1 MKSIVITRSAVPA
14 PSIAAKPV
22 LRGLAGATLLL
33 ALAACERQDAPPE
46 PTQSEAAP
54 QPTSIMRDDLD
65 ESVLPTPQPQLAP
78 LDARISFSDGGA
90 ELSESATAELAS
102 ILRSP
107 QIAEGGAILLR
118 AHSDSGGSGEANM
131 RASRRRGEAVR
142 DYLVE
147 NGVEAERV
155 TIIAF
160 GEQNPLQPNARPDG
174 TPNEPGRAANRR
186 VDLHVALP
194 DEDETQEEA
203 SVPASDAEPAA
214 DPGESPRESG

>member
-1 MKSIVITRSAVPA
+1 MTRIRMTRSA
-14 PSIAAKPV
+14 AAV
-22 LRGLAGATLLL
+22 AHGLTGAAL
-33 ALAACERQDAPPE
+33 ALALAGCEREQAPPE
-46 PTQSEAAP
+46 PVASQSAP

-65 ESVLPTPQPQLAP
+65 ESVLPPPEPQLAP

-107 QIAEGGAILLR
+107 QIAEGGPILLR
-118 AHSDSGGSGEANM
+118 AHSDSTGSDEANL
-131 RASRRRGEAVR
+131 RSSRQRGEAVR

-147 NGVEAERV
+147 NGVDAERV

-174 TPNEPGRAANRR
+174 TPDEPGRAANRR
-186 VDLHVALP
+186 VDLLVALP
-194 DEDETQEEA
+194 EGADP
-203 SVPASDAEPAA
+203 VPEGLTASDDEPAPA
-214 DPGESPRESG
+214 PG

>member
-1 MKSIVITRSAVPA
+1 MKRIRMTRSA
-14 PSIAAKPV
+14 AAV
-22 LRGLAGATLLL
+22 AHGLTGAAL
-33 ALAACERQDAPPE
+33 ALALAGCEREQVPPE
-46 PTQSEAAP
+46 PAESQSAP

-65 ESVLPTPQPQLAP
+65 ESVLPPPEPQLAP

-107 QIAEGGAILLR
+107 QIAEGGPILLR
-118 AHSDSGGSGEANM
+118 AHSDSTGSDEANL
-131 RASRRRGEAVR
+131 RSSRQRGEAVR

-147 NGVEAERV
+147 NGVDEERV
-155 TIIAF
+155 TIISF

-186 VDLHVALP
+186 VDLLVALP
-194 DEDETQEEA
+194 ESADP
-203 SVPASDAEPAA
+203 VPEGLTASDDEPAPA
-214 DPGESPRESG
+214 PD

>member
-1 MKSIVITRSAVPA
+1 MKRIVMKQSAT
-14 PSIAAKPV
+14 AAAI
-22 LRGLAGATLLL
+22 GLAGAALLF
-33 ALAACERQDAPPE
+33 ALAGCERQQAPAE
-46 PTQSEAAP
+46 PAASEPAP

-65 ESVLPTPQPQLAP
+65 DSVLPPPEPQLAP

-90 ELSESATAELAS
+90 ELSESAMAELAS

-107 QIAEGGAILLR
+107 QIAEGGAIELR
-118 AHSDSGGSGEANM
+118 AHSDAAGSDEANL

-147 NGVEAERV
+147 NGVAPERI

-194 DEDETQEEA
+194 DGEADADVDLIGTDEQP
-203 SVPASDAEPAA
+203 VA
-214 DPGESPRESG
+214 DPTGTARESG

>member
-1 MKSIVITRSAVPA
+1 MKRIVMKRRATATTI
-14 PSIAAKPV
+14 
-22 LRGLAGATLLL
+22 GLAGAALLF
-33 ALAACERQDAPPE
+33 ALAGCERQQAPAE
-46 PTQSEAAP
+46 PAASEPAP

-65 ESVLPTPQPQLAP
+65 DSVLPPPEPQLAP

-90 ELSESATAELAS
+90 ELSESAMAELAS

-107 QIAEGGAILLR
+107 QIAEGGAIELR
-118 AHSDSGGSGEANM
+118 AHSDSAGSDEANL
-131 RASRRRGEAVR
+131 RASGRRGEAVR

-147 NGVEAERV
+147 NGVAPERI

-160 GEQNPLQPNARPDG
+160 GEQNPLQPNARTDG

-194 DEDETQEEA
+194 DEE
-203 SVPASDAEPAA
+203 PDAEANLTGSDEQPVA
-214 DPGESPRESG
+214 DPTGAARESG

>member
-1 MKSIVITRSAVPA
+1 MKSIVMTRSATTIVH
-14 PSIAAKPV
+14 
-22 LRGLAGATLLL
+22 GLAGAALLL
-33 ALAACERQDAPPE
+33 PLAGCDRQETPPE
-46 PTQSEAAP
+46 PVATESAP

-65 ESVLPTPQPQLAP
+65 DSVLPAPEPQLAP
-78 LDARISFSDGGA
+78 LDARISFSDGGS

-107 QIAEGGAILLR
+107 QIAEGGPILLR
-118 AHSDSGGSGEANM
+118 AHSDSGGSGEVNM

-147 NGVEAERV
+147 NGVDPERI

-160 GEQNPLQPNARPDG
+160 GEQNPLQPNALPDG

-186 VDLHVALP
+186 VDLLIALP
-194 DEDETQEEA
+194 DTQEDA
-203 SVPASDAEPAA
+203 DAEMIESAGEPLA
-214 DPGESPRESG
+214 DPA

>member
-1 MKSIVITRSAVPA
+1 MKSIMMTRSAT
-14 PSIAAKPV
+14 AAKAV
-22 LRGLAGATLLL
+22 AHGLTGAALLL
-33 ALAACERQDAPPE
+33 ALAGCERQETAPE
-46 PTQSEAAP
+46 PAASESVP

-65 ESVLPTPQPQLAP
+65 DSVLPPPEPQLAP

-90 ELSESATAELAS
+90 ELSESAMAELAS

-107 QIAEGGAILLR
+107 QIAEGGPILLR
-118 AHSDSGGSGEANM
+118 AHSDSGGSGEVNM

-147 NGVEAERV
+147 NGVDEARI

-186 VDLHVALP
+186 VDLLVALP
-194 DEDETQEEA
+194 EEDTESEAELIESDEQP
-203 SVPASDAEPAA
+203 VA
-214 DPGESPRESG
+214 DPA

>member
-1 MKSIVITRSAVPA
+1 MKRLVMKRSAT
-14 PSIAAKPV
+14 AATI
-22 LRGLAGATLLL
+22 GLAGAALLF
-33 ALAACERQDAPPE
+33 ALAGCERQQAPAE
-46 PTQSEAAP
+46 PAASEPAP

-65 ESVLPTPQPQLAP
+65 DSVLPPPEPQLAP

-90 ELSESATAELAS
+90 ELSESAMAELAS

-107 QIAEGGAILLR
+107 QIAEGGAIELR
-118 AHSDSGGSGEANM
+118 AHSDSAGSDEANL

-147 NGVEAERV
+147 NGVDPERI

-194 DEDETQEEA
+194 DRER
-203 SVPASDAEPAA
+203 DAEVDLIGTDEQPVA
-214 DPGESPRESG
+214 DPTGAVRESG